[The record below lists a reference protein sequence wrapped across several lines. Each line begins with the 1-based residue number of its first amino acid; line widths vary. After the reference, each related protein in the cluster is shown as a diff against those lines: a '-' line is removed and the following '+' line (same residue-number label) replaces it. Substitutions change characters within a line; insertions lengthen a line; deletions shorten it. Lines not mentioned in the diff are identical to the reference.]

1 MTTNYCKST
10 KTYTV
15 RGITSLEMDV
25 IYAVLKTADW
35 RCFPERDA
43 DGNWYSNN
51 DFVLLL
57 EDNEREALSKVVRQ
71 LNPFR

>member
-25 IYAVLKTADW
+25 ICAVLKTADR
-35 RCFPERDA
+35 RCFPERDEN
-43 DGNWYSNN
+43 GNWYSND

-57 EDNEREALSKVVRQ
+57 EDNERKALAKAARQ
-71 LNPFR
+71 FNPLQ

>member
-35 RCFPERDA
+35 RCFPERDE
-43 DGNWYSNN
+43 DGNGI
-51 DFVLLL
+51 
-57 EDNEREALSKVVRQ
+57 AITILSCY
-71 LNPFR
+71 